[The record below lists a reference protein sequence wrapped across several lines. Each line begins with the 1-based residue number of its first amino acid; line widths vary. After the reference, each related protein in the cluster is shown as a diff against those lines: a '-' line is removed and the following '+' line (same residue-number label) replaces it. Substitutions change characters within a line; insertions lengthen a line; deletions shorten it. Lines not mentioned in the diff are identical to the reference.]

1 MAAGVRIVPHW
12 DRSRRL
18 SIILDEELFSS
29 AKSRAT
35 GPQRSPV
42 PLNLFVAEEE
52 REQDM
57 VFLILSF
64 NCNKSEERLKWKEL
78 ILKGPGFKAMF
89 LYFVE

>member
-1 MAAGVRIVPHW
+1 MVLVCERHKVLIVTPLTCRVSKPVAAGVRIVPDW
-12 DRSRRL
+12 DSSRRL

-52 REQDM
+52 REQDI

-64 NCNKSEERLKWKEL
+64 NCNKS
-78 ILKGPGFKAMF
+78 
-89 LYFVE
+89 